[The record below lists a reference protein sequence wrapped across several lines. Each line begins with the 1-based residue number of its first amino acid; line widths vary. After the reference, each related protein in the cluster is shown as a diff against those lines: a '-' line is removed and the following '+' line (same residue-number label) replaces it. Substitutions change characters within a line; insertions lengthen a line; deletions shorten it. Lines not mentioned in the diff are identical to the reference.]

1 MGNWSQI
8 LKVAVQ
14 WEEQVISKLERAIR
28 VKGGAIQK
36 KKKENLQEVTE

>member
-14 WEEQVISKLERAIR
+14 WKEQRLSKLESAIK

-36 KKKENLQEVTE
+36 NLNLQEITE